1 MSSNVVSR
9 RAFLRLSALATGAA
23 AVAGR
28 GAKPAASASPV
39 AQPTV
44 AQSPSPQAPAAKK
57 GRVII
62 KFALEGEP
70 RNLNYLS
77 SVDNYTDL
85 GVGMVVADPLL
96 EFATGEQFKVI
107 PALATSWK
115 WVDNKTFDFSLR
127 KGVKFA
133 SGKPLTMEDVKYSLE
148 YMLDEKN
155 GSRWRSA
162 LLPVQ
167 EIKIKDDYSGSLV
180 LKAPYA
186 PLDLYA
192 LQSPRIAPKGI
203 GDGLLIN
210 PDGTGPFKL
219 KEWVKGQSLIYV
231 KNENYWV
238 KGKPAADEL
247 HMVVQTEYQTR
258 LSSLRSKQ
266 IDFVFDIAPPDIPML
281 EKEPGLKVT
290 RVPLANSFLIVLN
303 TKRPP
308 FDDVNV
314 RQAVRCAIDKKLM
327 ADTGQGGF
335 GKPTV
340 VNMPSESAYY
350 PRRLEYERSLE
361 KAKEYLSRAGKPN
374 GVEAEFLVM
383 IHPRVTPL
391 GDAAAYGLKEVGI
404 NFKIIR
410 LEAAQFMTRFLAN
423 KDYQAAITGE
433 FTSIDPDAFHYRY
446 FHSKGSSNIAGYANP
461 EVDKL
466 LDDARSIT
474 DTAKRKA
481 LYNQMYEQV
490 YLKDVP
496 VVSTIQAVRTFA
508 MSADLKGLGF
518 HPLWRWDYSGITRG

>member
-1 MSSNVVSR
+1 MSRRVVSR
-9 RAFLRLSALATGAA
+9 RKFLRLSGLATGAA
-23 AVAGR
+23 VVAGR
-28 GAKPAASASPV
+28 GVEPAVSA
-39 AQPTV
+39 T
-44 AQSPSPQAPAAKK
+44 PSSSATPRLAAAAQAPAVKK
-57 GRVII
+57 DRVIV
-62 KFALEGEP
+62 KFSLEGEP

-96 EFATGEQFKVI
+96 EFATGEEFKVI

-148 YMLDEKN
+148 YVLDEKN

-167 EIKIKDDYSGSLV
+167 EIKIKDDYNGTLI

-203 GDGLLIN
+203 GDGLLTN

-219 KEWVKGQSLIYV
+219 KEWVKGQSLVYV

-238 KGKPAADEL
+238 KDRPAADEL

-266 IDFVFDIAPPDIPML
+266 IDFVFDVAPLDIPML
-281 EKEPGLKVT
+281 EKVPGLRVT

-314 RQAVRCAIDKKLM
+314 RQAVRYAIDKKLM

-335 GKPTV
+335 GKSTIA
-340 VNMPSESAYY
+340 NMPIESDFY
-350 PRRLEYERSLE
+350 PRQLEYERSVQ
-361 KAKEYLSRAGKPN
+361 KAKEYLSRAGRPN
-374 GVEAEFLVM
+374 GFEAEFLVM

-391 GDAAAYGLKEVGI
+391 GDAAAFGLKEVGI
-404 NFKIIR
+404 NFKIVR
-410 LEAAQFMTRFLAN
+410 LEAAQFMTRLLVN

-446 FHSKGSSNIAGYANP
+446 FHSKGSSNVAGYANP

-481 LYNQMYEQV
+481 MYNQMYEQV

-508 MSADLKGLGF
+508 MSADLKGVGF
-518 HPLWRWDYSGITRG
+518 HPLWRWDFSTITRG